1 MVISSLSPP
10 PWKRWLSCIA
20 AAAVSAALT
29 PGPAPAQSAFGLPTT
44 TTPAP
49 SSPSADGVAALV
61 ARARSDGSVRVIVGL
76 RVPVAPEGTLDATAL
91 AGQRDAIAAA
101 QEALLARFPALTVNR
116 HYRTIPYVAL
126 TIGAEDLEA
135 LSARPDVTSIVEDA
149 VGDGALDRSTR
160 IVGATRMWRAG
171 HTGEGWAVAVL
182 DTGIQYRHVAFDRTR
197 IPASACFSST
207 TNVTT
212 SLCPRGVASSTA
224 RNAAAACDLSVRGC
238 GHGTHVAAI
247 AAGAQGRRFRG
258 VAPDASL
265 IPIQIFSR
273 FNLDSSCSGA
283 APCARY
289 YNSDLLAGLEHVL
302 LLSETHRI
310 AAVNMSLQGSIFSSA
325 CPDFLPA
332 FSSAAQNLLSRG
344 VIPVAASGN
353 SALSGQSAHPACD
366 PWVLAVAATDDANRM
381 AVFSNLDDVGAWL
394 AAPGVDI
401 EAAFPPGRRSRGV
414 LSGTSM
420 AAPHVAGAIALLR
433 EVRPQATPDD
443 IFGSLHCTGVVVAR
457 EDFEQDFYRIN
468 IPRALQQLRR
478 GDRC

>member
-1 MVISSLSPP
+1 MGLSSLSPP
-10 PWKRWLSCIA
+10 APRRWLIWIA
-20 AAAVSAALT
+20 AAVLSASLIT
-29 PGPAPAQSAFGLPTT
+29 DPARAQSAFGLPATAA
-44 TTPAP
+44 PAP
-49 SSPSADGVAALV
+49 SSPSAEAVAALIE
-61 ARARSDGSVRVIVGL
+61 RARSDGSVRIIVGL

-91 AGQRDAIAAA
+91 SSQRDAIAAA
-101 QEALLARFPALTVNR
+101 QETLRARFPDLTVNR
-116 HYRTIPYVAL
+116 QYRTIPYIAL

-135 LSARPDVTSIVEDA
+135 LASRPDVTSIVADA
-149 VGDGALDRSTR
+149 VGDTSLDRSTR
-160 IVGATRMWRAG
+160 IIRAHRMWRAG

-182 DTGIQYRHVAFDRTR
+182 DTGIHYRHVAFDRAR

-212 SLCPRGVASSTA
+212 SLCPGGESSSTA
-224 RNAAAACDLSVRGC
+224 RNAAAACDLGIRGC

-247 AAGAQGRRFRG
+247 AAGAQGQRFRG
-258 VAPDASL
+258 VAPEASL

-273 FNLDSSCSGA
+273 FNVDSSCSGA

-302 LLSETHRI
+302 LLSETNRI
-310 AAVNMSLQGSIFSSA
+310 AAVNMSLQGSIFSSV

-353 SALSGQSAHPACD
+353 SSLSGQSAHPACD
-366 PWVLAVAATDDANRM
+366 PWVLAVAATDDADRM
-381 AVFSNLDDVGAWL
+381 ASFSNLDDVGPWL

-401 EAAFPPGRRSRGV
+401 EAAFPPARRSRDV

-457 EDFEQDFYRIN
+457 GDFEQEFYRIN
-468 IPRALQQLRR
+468 VTQALRQLRR